1 MPLDNKLQRKR
12 LASDTYKDDMSA
24 DKTESPLNTLVPVLA
39 ASAGLY
45 AMYKKGMLQPL
56 VKSGMEVFESVAKN
70 STDKAYMNLKGIKE
84 WTKFENLSPDK
95 LKEMGYRVPKDSIF
109 RGKGIN
115 KLKSLGL
122 DTVSEI
128 EKGDIRLGYARKVIN
143 DTVEDVNQLKRLIE
157 ENTKRVDSYR
167 QKYYDSD
174 LITGMKE
181 LRKFSREVNA
191 NNPNARLFVNEKAT
205 QEFINMHTLS
215 QEEEKRLLKINGYR
229 PVMLQDIM
237 EAPEKVQLDEGS
249 KYMYKAKEGAK
260 INLKDNTGTQVYNSA
275 DELLGVMGSSD
286 FRYMNKSGKTTNMI
300 GDWENTKRLILDKNI
315 LIDESGNLID
325 LRMSDEMLKGIKESI
340 TKDFQIPGL

>member
-1 MPLDNKLQRKR
+1 MPLDSKLQRRR

-56 VKSGMEVFESVAKN
+56 VKSGMEVFETIAKK
-70 STDKAYMNLKGIKE
+70 STDKAYMNLKSIKE

-95 LKEMGYRVPKDSIF
+95 LKEIGYRIPKDSIF

-128 EKGDIRLGYARKVIN
+128 EKGDIRLGYARKIIN
-143 DTVEDVNQLKRLIE
+143 DSVEDINQLKRLIE
-157 ENTKRVDSYR
+157 ENTKRVDAYK

-191 NNPNARLFVNEKAT
+191 NNSNARF
-205 QEFINMHTLS
+205 LS
-215 QEEEKRLLKINGYR
+215 IS
-229 PVMLQDIM
+229 PD
-237 EAPEKVQLDEGS
+237 
-249 KYMYKAKEGAK
+249 
-260 INLKDNTGTQVYNSA
+260 
-275 DELLGVMGSSD
+275 
-286 FRYMNKSGKTTNMI
+286 
-300 GDWENTKRLILDKNI
+300 LILISRSANSSRLFNKA
-315 LIDESGNLID
+315 
-325 LRMSDEMLKGIKESI
+325 SDEYL
-340 TKDFQIPGL
+340 